1 LILFIKDDFVKESL
15 KEVFKKLLI
24 EEIQFTLQNDK
35 AKFITYLRAQHE
47 SDLIT
52 YEKLCQI
59 KHDYPAFSVEDT
71 KW

>member
-1 LILFIKDDFVKESL
+1 MILFIKDDFVKESL
-15 KEVFKKLLI
+15 KEVFKKLLL
-24 EEIQFTLQNDK
+24 EEIKFTLQNDK
-35 AKFITYLRAQHE
+35 AKFITYLREKHE

-52 YEKLCQI
+52 YEKLCTI